1 MNLVKNYFKNG
12 LRSVQFF
19 FQFIIQI
26 VPFQIQ
32 GHKNGVVI
40 HINLEIVIIVKKK
53 NTQGIG
59 VSM

>member
-1 MNLVKNYFKNG
+1 MNLVKNCFKNG
-12 LRSVQFF
+12 LRSVQIFS
-19 FQFIIQI
+19 FIIQI

-40 HINLEIVIIVKKK
+40 HTNLEIVIIVKKK